1 LSNRHFQAHDCQR
14 TFFFRPTPG
23 LPVPAEYSQVQ
34 GRTHHRPLGLDAFP
48 SPYRPPPKAV
58 VLFNLPKARFDDPG
72 ALFPEGSPVRVLQ
85 SPPHR
90 LNFLPV
96 RPDFDLPSFG
106 IARAL
111 RPRRTVPTVTTIAFH
126 PLPVFGGLAF
136 VVQDPALGTSNGAN
150 FRIVAEVLRG

>member
-1 LSNRHFQAHDCQR
+1 LSNRHFQAQDCLR
-14 TFFFRPTPG
+14 TFFFRRAPG
-23 LPVPAEYSQVQ
+23 LPVPVEYSQVQ

-106 IARAL
+106 ITRAL
-111 RPRRTVPTVTTIAFH
+111 RAHRTVPTVTTMAFN
-126 PLPVFGGLAF
+126 PLPAFGGVAF
-136 VVQDPALGTSNGAN
+136 IIQDPALRTSDGAGS
-150 FRIVAEVLRG
+150 RIVMKVLRG